1 MSHNGRDFVTN
12 LGAKL
17 ATRSRHVCA
26 FFGAGVS
33 KACGLP
39 DVGDLQKG
47 VLASLEGAN
56 SALLTKQLNKRN
68 LEQALSRIRRIAAL
82 LKDSQPS
89 AGQEDS
95 IDGLTALQADTLD
108 ELVCQAI
115 VSELEISRADLK
127 PMLDFAAWAARTD
140 YHSPLEIFTVNY
152 DLLLERALEEWQVP
166 YFDGFI
172 GTLIAR
178 FRTELVEPSPGAEC
192 MPGFFVRLWKIHGS
206 LNWEWDEK
214 HTILRRGNPV
224 PKSAAIYPSD
234 TKYDESRRIPFV
246 VLQDRFRRALHQPET
261 LTLISGYS
269 FGDEHLNEI
278 IYDAASRRERSE
290 IIVFCYSSIPAELA
304 ERAAR
309 TPNIQ
314 VITGEEAIIG
324 GVRDSWVMPQEEL
337 LSGFWVDGKF
347 AFRDFKY
354 LAGYLAKSVLKEED
368 RATASSGP
376 ASTFPGAS
384 LPASKIP
391 AAKVPPSKIP
401 AATFP
406 VAAGFTSTH
415 TPAPIGPT
423 AQSKSTDA

>member
-1 MSHNGRDFVTN
+1 MSHNNRNFVTN

-17 ATRSRHVCA
+17 ATRSRHVCV
-26 FFGAGVS
+26 FFGAGAA

-39 DVGDLQKG
+39 DVEALQKG
-47 VLASLEGAN
+47 VLARLEEPHRI
-56 SALLTKQLNKRN
+56 LLAKQLNRRN

-82 LKDSQPS
+82 LKDSEPIS
-89 AGQEDS
+89 GTEDS
-95 IDGLTALQADTLD
+95 IEGLTAEVADKLD

-115 VSELEISRADLK
+115 VKELDISSADLR

-152 DLLLERALEEWQVP
+152 DLLLERALEEWQVA

-172 GTLIAR
+172 GTLTAR
-178 FRTELVEPSPGAEC
+178 FRTELVEPLPGAEC

-214 HTILRRGNPV
+214 HKILRRGNPV
-224 PKSAAIYPSD
+224 RNSAAIYPSD

-269 FGDEHLNEI
+269 FGDEHLNEV

-290 IIVFCYSSIPAELA
+290 IIVFCHSTIPAELA

-314 VITGEEAIIG
+314 VLTGEEAIIG
-324 GVRDSWVMPQEEL
+324 GLRDYWEKPQEEMPP
-337 LSGFWVDGKF
+337 GFWVDDKF

-354 LAGYLAKSVLKEED
+354 LAAHLAKSVSREEG
-368 RATASSGP
+368 RPVTSTVSALTFAAAKLP
-376 ASTFPGAS
+376 AAK

-391 AAKVPPSKIP
+391 AVTVP
-401 AATFP
+401 AAP
-406 VAAGFTSTH
+406 VEAAK
-415 TPAPIGPT
+415 P
-423 AQSKSTDA
+423 QSKATDAR